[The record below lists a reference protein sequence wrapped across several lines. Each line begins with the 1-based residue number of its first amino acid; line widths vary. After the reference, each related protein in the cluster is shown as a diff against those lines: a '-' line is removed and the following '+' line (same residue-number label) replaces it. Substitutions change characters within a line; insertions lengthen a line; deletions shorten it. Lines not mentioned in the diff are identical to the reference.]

1 MIRIGVKEE
10 MYIYDMYHIIKAF
23 YPGSDIQQRVGSDVP
38 NLIELEI
45 DEGEKE
51 CLLISE
57 DEVKSYTERKQKKK
71 YVNLKVYE

>member
-45 DEGEKE
+45 DEGK
-51 CLLISE
+51 
-57 DEVKSYTERKQKKK
+57 KS
-71 YVNLKVYE
+71 VY